1 MTLSDRILTEISL
14 KAWLLLLFLLLAFPS
29 LHAQK
34 QDGYFGDST
43 LYVLSMQMYDS
54 IKSPSFFEMQQRG
67 LRQAVEKKNAHF
79 DYVFRVGLVSHYDML
94 RDKENFLKAC
104 DEVIRHY
111 QTQKDDS
118 LLYEVW
124 ERVPDRL
131 QVWGDYAE
139 SILELRRMAA
149 YAQQQNH
156 PIGMAVADFCFAQSY
171 LNNGQ
176 TDEAEHHYRLALSRF
191 TYLGMPGKVTRCG
204 FNLISIRL
212 QHNDLDGALALS
224 DSLPRHI
231 RAWEVGKGIA
241 INPVLRMKQ
250 AMYRLKIL
258 IGMKNLP
265 EATVQR
271 DSMLY
276 YNKVYADASQ
286 QEEMQYTLARYER
299 LAGNYPESER
309 ILKMLI
315 AYNRRSG
322 NQVKLARYYRMLAE
336 VKRSEKQMAD
346 AADYFHL
353 YSLASDSAQTATS
366 NRQLNQLTKLYRLNE
381 LEQENRIAEAE
392 RKEALILA
400 VSVAAVAGLII
411 VICILLY
418 IHSRRL
424 HRKNKE
430 LVARIRSQEEAEE
443 RVEEVRTRMEAA
455 IPEEELS
462 KETVLFRQIQALLA
476 DEQVLSR
483 AKLGRDELAAL
494 LNTNR
499 TYVADAISACAGGRS
514 VSQYVAA
521 VRVKRARQ
529 LLDHNP
535 EMSLEDIGIAC
546 GFQSQGTFTK
556 YYRNYYDITP
566 GEYRKLAAVKL

>member
-1 MTLSDRILTEISL
+1 MKQPIHSLLTHYFIAITIILFSASSSL
-14 KAWLLLLFLLLAFPS
+14 Y
-29 LHAQK
+29 AQK
-34 QDGYFGDST
+34 QDGYFGDSA

-54 IKSPSFFEMQQRG
+54 IKSPCFFEMQQRG
-67 LRQAVEKKNAHF
+67 LRQAVEKKSAHF
-79 DYVFRVGLVSHYDML
+79 DYVFRVAPLSRYEML
-94 RDKENFLKAC
+94 KDKENFMEAC

-111 QTQKDDS
+111 QAQKDDS

-124 ERVPDRL
+124 ERLPDRL

-139 SILELRRMAA
+139 SVLELSRMAA
-149 YAQQQNH
+149 YAQHQNH
-156 PIGMAVADFCFAQSY
+156 PIGMAVADFCFAHSY
-171 LNNGQ
+171 LNLGQ
-176 TDEAEHHYRLALSRF
+176 ADKAEHHYRLALRRF
-191 TYLGMPGKVTRCG
+191 IDLGMPGKVTRCG

-212 QHNDLDGALALS
+212 HHNDLDGALALS
-224 DSLPRHI
+224 DSLPCYI
-231 RAWEVGKGIA
+231 RAWEAGKGIA

-258 IGMKNLP
+258 IGMENLP
-265 EATVQR
+265 AATVQR

-276 YNKVYADASQ
+276 YNKVYADAAQ

-315 AYNRRSG
+315 AYNCRSG

-353 YSLASDSAQTATS
+353 YSLAADSAQTATS
-366 NRQLNQLTKLYRLNE
+366 NHQLNQLTKLYRLNE
-381 LEQENRIAEAE
+381 LKHENLIAAAE
-392 RKEALILA
+392 RKEAQILA
-400 VSVAAVAGLII
+400 VSVGFITVLII

-430 LVARIRSQEEAEE
+430 LVARIRSQEEAEK
-443 RVEEVRTRMEAA
+443 RVEEARTRMVAV
-455 IPEEELS
+455 IPEEEPS
-462 KETVLFRQIQALLA
+462 RETQLFRQIQALLA
-476 DEQVLSR
+476 DDEVLSR

-494 LNTNR
+494 LCTNR
-499 TYVADAISACAGGRS
+499 TYVADAISACTNGWS
-514 VSQYVAA
+514 VSQYVAV
-521 VRVKRARQ
+521 VRAKRARQ

-535 EMSLEDIGIAC
+535 EMSLEDIGLAC
-546 GFQSQGTFTK
+546 GFQSQSTFTK
-556 YYRNYYDITP
+556 YYRNYYNITP
-566 GEYRKLAAVKL
+566 GEYRRLAAVKL